1 MELMS
6 KLFLSLLALSYNIAL
21 CHYSLKMYPQALKH
35 VEDIKNRGIKEH
47 PGMICGGCL
56 LCVIWL
62 SPMSLSYMLELSV
75 GMTSEGVDFHSV
87 GNTLELQQTALIEA
101 LNLKAAIEY
110 QLKNGEN
117 VSWCLRAPSNT

>member
-1 MELMS
+1 MS

-47 PGMICGGCL
+47 PGMICEGCL
-56 LCVIWL
+56 FCVIWL
-62 SPMSLSYMLELSV
+62 LPMSLSYMLELSV

-110 QLKNGEN
+110 QLKNGED
-117 VSWCLRAPSNT
+117 VTWCLRAPSNT

>member
-1 MELMS
+1 MS

-47 PGMICGGCL
+47 PGKICDGYLFCVVWL
-56 LCVIWL
+56 L
-62 SPMSLSYMLELSV
+62 PMSLSYMLELSV

-117 VSWCLRAPSNT
+117 VTWCL